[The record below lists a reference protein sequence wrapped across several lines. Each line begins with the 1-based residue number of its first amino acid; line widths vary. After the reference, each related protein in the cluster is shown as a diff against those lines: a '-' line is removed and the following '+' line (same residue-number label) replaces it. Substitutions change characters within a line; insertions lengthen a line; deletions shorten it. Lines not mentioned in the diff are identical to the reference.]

1 MKKSNM
7 AKKTKKTEKKA
18 SVAAEAKDAP
28 KKAKQYVMFGFEEAN
43 PDNVAYLKVGHDGV
57 ETIAGVYSVV
67 ADAKEATKFAS
78 ENTTGKAGFAPPDKW
93 AEFFAEEDELKEW
106 NFHPVPYA
114 ELK

>member
-1 MKKSNM
+1 M
-7 AKKTKKTEKKA
+7 ATKKTKKKAEKKMSA
-18 SVAAEAKDAP
+18 AAEAKAAP

-78 ENTTGKAGFAPPDKW
+78 ENTAGKAGFAPPDKW
-93 AEFFAEEDELKEW
+93 AEFFAQEDELKEW

>member
-1 MKKSNM
+1 M
-7 AKKTKKTEKKA
+7 ATKKTKKRGKAEK
-18 SVAAEAKDAP
+18 STAAEAKAVP
-28 KKAKQYVMFGFEEAN
+28 KKPRQYVMFGFEEAN

-78 ENTTGKAGFAPPDKW
+78 ENMTGKAGFAPPDKW
-93 AEFFAEEDELKEW
+93 AEFFAQEDELKEW
-106 NFHPVPYA
+106 KFHPVPYA

>member
-1 MKKSNM
+1 M
-7 AKKTKKTEKKA
+7 ARKTKKTEKKA
-18 SVAAEAKDAP
+18 RTAAEAKAVP

-78 ENTTGKAGFAPPDKW
+78 ENITGKAGFAPPDKW

>member
-1 MKKSNM
+1 MATKKMKKK
-7 AKKTKKTEKKA
+7 AEKKTGA
-18 SVAAEAKDAP
+18 AAEAKAAP

-57 ETIAGVYSVV
+57 EMIAGVYSVV

-78 ENTTGKAGFAPPDKW
+78 ENTAGKVGFAPPDKW
-93 AEFFAEEDELKEW
+93 AEFFAQEDELKEW